1 MKNLSLSESAF
12 EEFFFM
18 SGFRDKNLVNRLRI
32 VHENFDHEFSGTQ
45 KASFQTPVQ
54 KTNLQAPILPAGF

>member
-1 MKNLSLSESAF
+1 
-12 EEFFFM
+12 M
-18 SGFRDKNLVNRLRI
+18 SGSRDTNLVNRLRI
-32 VHENFDHEFSGTQ
+32 VHQNFDHGFSGAR

>member
-1 MKNLSLSESAF
+1 
-12 EEFFFM
+12 M
-18 SGFRDKNLVNRLRI
+18 SGSRDTNLVNRLRI
-32 VHENFDHEFSGTQ
+32 VHENFDHEFSGTR